1 MRRRWTTRLAVVA
14 ALSLLAAA
22 CASEEPADTTIGD
35 VTTTT
40 ADTPTTTASDGNGDT
55 TITTTPVEEWQPGDD
70 WDAGAPA
77 EWEEILA
84 AARDEGVVVVGG
96 FPFLEE
102 PMQQAFERDTGI
114 RLEYVGGGGGEIS
127 SRFEQEIRAD
137 SSTIDLIL
145 GGGGELETLHPDGLL
160 GNIRELMI
168 LPGVQD
174 GSWWRLGER
183 QWYDDAQAYFLE
195 GSGWVFGYI
204 TVNPDLVDPDSLNT
218 WEDLLRPELTGQIIA
233 FDPLAIGAGQ
243 GAASAMVGSG
253 VSLEYLEELFIGQE
267 VDLVEDNT
275 QVVEALARGTHAVA
289 LFALQSQIER
299 FRSEGFELEVVLPD
313 DYPGYITSG
322 FSVLKLAPNPPHP
335 NAAQVFINWYA
346 SVPGQQVYQDVLLE
360 TSNRQDVD
368 RSNLPEYVIPQEGVD
383 YFTDS
388 TEEFRL
394 STRREAVDTLFEVLG
409 GR

>member
-1 MRRRWTTRLAVVA
+1 MRRRWTTGLALA
-14 ALSLLAAA
+14 TALSLLAAA
-22 CASEEPADTTIGD
+22 CGDNEPTDTTVD
-35 VTTTT
+35 AATTTT
-40 ADTPTTTASDGNGDT
+40 SEVDGETT
-55 TITTTPVEEWQPGDD
+55 TTTPGDEWQSGDD

-77 EWEEILA
+77 EWAEILA
-84 AARDEGVVVVGG
+84 AAQEEGVVVVGG

-102 PMQQAFERDTGI
+102 PMQEAFERDTGI
-114 RLEYVGGGGGEIS
+114 QLEYVGGGGGDIS
-127 SRFEQEIRAD
+127 ARFEQEIRAD
-137 SSTIDLIL
+137 NSTIDLIL
-145 GGGGELETLHPDGLL
+145 GGGGELETLYPDDLL

-174 GSWWRLGER
+174 GPWWRLGAR
-183 QWYDDAQAYFLE
+183 QWYDDEQAYLLE
-195 GSGWVFGYI
+195 ASGWVFGYI
-204 TVNPDLVDPDSLNT
+204 TVNPELVDPDSINT

-233 FDPLAIGAGQ
+233 YDPLAIGAGQ

-253 VSLEYLEELFIGQE
+253 VSLDYLEDLFVGQE
-267 VDLVEDNT
+267 VDFVEDNT

-313 DYPGYITSG
+313 DYPGYVSSG
-322 FSVLKLAPNPPHP
+322 FSVLKLAPNAPHP

-360 TSNRQDVD
+360 TSNRLDVD
-368 RSNLPEYVIPQEGVD
+368 RSNLPDYVVPQEGVD
-383 YFTDS
+383 YFEDS

-394 STRREAVDTLFEVLG
+394 TIRRNAVDELFEILG